1 MTNKRKVSAKVIKAA
16 GTNTQVLSRQQESED
31 EKYAINDI
39 IEPPYRI
46 EDLQQIR
53 ENSTILGQCIDA
65 YKRNIAGFGHEM
77 KYKQQDDKETP
88 EMKTEWS
95 LVDTEIIPLF
105 SFDKPFKE
113 ILETAIDDKETTG
126 NGYIEVIRNLE
137 GKPAEL
143 INMLPQYMRVTRK
156 DNKPQDVTYLV
167 NGKEIKRKKIF
178 RRYVQR
184 VGAVDTYFKEFGDPR
199 FLNKETGEFSEVSL
213 GEKNATEVIHLKI
226 GNGPYGIPRWVSH
239 VVHMVGARKAEELN
253 LRYFKQGRHIPM
265 AILLKNGILS
275 EESEAALTDYVSNVE
290 GEDNQYKYLVLQ
302 AESDEEGIVGEARPN
317 IDIELKSLADIL
329 QKDALFLEYDEKSR
343 QKVQTAF
350 RLPDVY
356 VGYIRDFNRATAES
370 VREITEEQ
378 VFEPERSALEYIIN
392 NVLLLPYGLKHVY
405 VNLRKSEISNTEDMV
420 KTIEVLAD
428 KGGLTFQ
435 DVRNIAGNMLNK
447 EFSDYDIPEMN
458 EPVALVLERHRKV
471 GGWQKGLGETLQ
483 KSADSNA
490 NEDLVNVMK
499 DLRDLLES
507 MQNAED

>member
-16 GTNTQVLSRQQESED
+16 GTSTQVLSRQQESEN
-31 EKYAINDI
+31 EKYAVNDI

-77 KYKQQDDKETP
+77 KYKQEDDEDTLEK
-88 EMKTEWS
+88 KAEWT

-113 ILETAIDDKETTG
+113 ILETGIDDKETTG

-156 DNKPQDVTYLV
+156 DNKPQEVTYLV
-167 NGKEIKRKKIF
+167 NGKEIKRKKVF

-199 FLNKETGEFSEVSL
+199 FLNKETGEFSEISL

-275 EESEAALTDYVSNVE
+275 EDSEAAITDYVSNVE
-290 GEDNQYKYLVLQ
+290 GEDNQHKYLLLQ
-302 AESDEEGIVGEARPN
+302 VESAEEGVVGDTQPN
-317 IDIELKSLADIL
+317 VDIELKSLADIL
-329 QKDALFLEYDEKSR
+329 QNDALFLEYDDKSR
-343 QKVQTAF
+343 QKVQSAF
-350 RLPDVY
+350 RLPDIY
-356 VGYIRDFNRATAES
+356 VGYSRDFNRATADAA
-370 VREITEEQ
+370 REITEEQ
-378 VFEPERSALEYIIN
+378 VFEPERNSLEFIIN
-392 NVLLLPYGLKHVY
+392 NILLPPYELKHVY
-405 VNLRKSEISNTEDMV
+405 VNLRKPEISNTEDLV
-420 KTIEVLAD
+420 KILDVLSKYGGTTFNDLREVAA
-428 KGGLTFQ
+428 K
-435 DVRNIAGNMLNK
+435 VLNK
-447 EFSDYDIPEMN
+447 DL
-458 EPVALVLERHRKV
+458 EPFESEEASQPIALVLQAIKKASE
-471 GGWQKGLGETLQ
+471 QKTTETVQ
-483 KSADSNA
+483 KSGTPT
-490 NEDLVNVMK
+490 DLVMIMK

-507 MQNAED
+507 MQDAED

>member
-16 GTNTQVLSRQQESED
+16 GTSTQVLSRQQESED

-77 KYKQQDDKETP
+77 KYKQEDDQETP
-88 EMKTEWS
+88 EMKAEWT

-167 NGKEIKRKKIF
+167 NGKEIKRKKVF

-199 FLNKETGEFSEVSL
+199 FLNKETGEFSDISL

-275 EESEAALTDYVSNVE
+275 EDSEAAIADYVSNVE
-290 GEDNQYKYLVLQ
+290 GEDNQHKYLLLQ
-302 AESDEEGIVGEARPN
+302 VESAEEGVVGDTQPKV
-317 IDIELKSLADIL
+317 DIELKSLADIL
-329 QKDALFLEYDEKSR
+329 QNDALFLEYDEKSR
-343 QKVQTAF
+343 QKVQSAF
-350 RLPDVY
+350 RLPDIY
-356 VGYIRDFNRATAES
+356 VGYSRDFNRATADAA
-370 VREITEEQ
+370 REITEEQ
-378 VFEPERSALEYIIN
+378 VFEPERNSLEFIIN
-392 NVLLLPYGLKHVY
+392 NILLLPYELKHVY
-405 VNLRKSEISNTEDMV
+405 VNLRKPEISNTEDLV
-420 KTIEVLAD
+420 KMLDVLSKYGGTTFNDLREVAA
-428 KGGLTFQ
+428 K
-435 DVRNIAGNMLNK
+435 VLNK
-447 EFSDYDIPEMN
+447 DLESFEGEEANQPI
-458 EPVALVLERHRKV
+458 ALVLQAIKKASE
-471 GGWQKGLGETLQ
+471 QKTTELVQ
-483 KSADSNA
+483 KSDTPT
-490 NEDLVNVMK
+490 DLVMIMK

-507 MQNAED
+507 MQDAED

>member
-16 GTNTQVLSRQQESED
+16 GTNTQVLSRQQESEE
-31 EKYAINDI
+31 EKYAVNDI

-77 KYKQQDDKETP
+77 KYKQEDDEETP
-88 EMKTEWS
+88 EMKAEWT

-156 DNKPQDVTYLV
+156 DSKPQDVTYLV
-167 NGKEIKRKKIF
+167 NGKEIKRKKVF

-184 VGAVDTYFKEFGDPR
+184 VGSVDTYFKEFGDPR
-199 FLNKETGEFSEVSL
+199 FLNKETGEFSDVTL

-239 VVHMVGARKAEELN
+239 VVHMIGARKAEELN

-275 EESEAALTDYVSNVE
+275 EESEAAITDYVSNVE
-290 GEDNQYKYLVLQ
+290 GEDNQHKYLLLQ
-302 AESDEEGIVGEARPN
+302 VESAEEGIVGDTPTPV
-317 IDIELKSLADIL
+317 DIELKSLADIL
-329 QKDALFLEYDEKSR
+329 QNDALFLEYDEKSR
-343 QKVQTAF
+343 QKVQSAF

-378 VFEPERSALEYIIN
+378 VFEPERNNLEFIIN

-483 KSADSNA
+483 KSVDGNS